1 MTHDEM
7 KWNGNSKIHRAK
19 FDFFAIIRLGLDEKL
34 CTFLFIYIF
43 HFELGNI
50 FTHNFAYN

>member
-19 FDFFAIIRLGLDEKL
+19 FDSFAINRLGLDEKL

-43 HFELGNI
+43 HFELDNI